1 MSERGPR
8 SPVSGG
14 TSLAM
19 RELLFGDVAVWPER
33 DDLTGEPWRSF
44 IEARRALGAGDREKA
59 IARLRGILEQPDLEP
74 RQILQAWHA
83 LRLAGESPPEE
94 LAKRL
99 EGVVVEVGLDGGL
112 DLLATYRDLSA
123 RYVNF
128 SGAAI
133 IWEHPDASL
142 DADVEALLAAGRRVV
157 AVIGPWER
165 PRPPPPG
172 TGEVRINFLTPSGLH
187 FGQAPYQQLASD
199 GLGGP
204 VLAAAVRLMQA
215 LIEKSRRGQP
225 ER

>member
-59 IARLRGILEQPDLEP
+59 IARLRGILEQPDLES
-74 RQILQAWHA
+74 RQVLQAWHA

-99 EGVVVEVGLDGGL
+99 EGVVVEVGPAAWISWRPTATSP
-112 DLLATYRDLSA
+112 LATSTSA
-123 RYVNF
+123 ARR
-128 SGAAI
+128 SSGSTRMPRSTRTSRRCSPPGAA
-133 IWEHPDASL
+133 WWQSSDLGS
-142 DADVEALLAAGRRVV
+142 D
-157 AVIGPWER
+157 
-165 PRPPPPG
+165 PG
-172 TGEVRINFLTPSGLH
+172 LR
-187 FGQAPYQQLASD
+187 
-199 GLGGP
+199 
-204 VLAAAVRLMQA
+204 
-215 LIEKSRRGQP
+215 RRG
-225 ER
+225 RARCGSTS

>member
-1 MSERGPR
+1 
-8 SPVSGG
+8 
-14 TSLAM
+14 
-19 RELLFGDVAVWPER
+19 
-33 DDLTGEPWRSF
+33 GEPP
-44 IEARRALGAGDREKA
+44 GG
-59 IARLRGILEQPDLEP
+59 
-74 RQILQAWHA
+74 HV
-83 LRLAGESPPEE
+83 
-94 LAKRL
+94 AKRR
-99 EGVVVEVGLDGGL
+99 EGVGVEVVVDGGL
-112 DLLATYRDLSA
+112 DLLTAYRALSA

-142 DADVEALLAAGRRVV
+142 DGDIEALLEAGRRVV

-204 VLAAAVRLMQA
+204 VLAAAAPLMQA
-215 LIEKSRRGQP
+215 AGRKS
-225 ER
+225 